1 MAAWIAHR
9 LAGVGV
15 VLFLAVHI
23 LDTFLLAW
31 GPGVYNKA
39 LAIYQSPLFR
49 GFEVLLVAAVLYHAL
64 NGLRII
70 LIDFWEGGTGA
81 QKRLFYISILI
92 FLVLFLP
99 AAYIMLAPLI

>member
-9 LAGVGV
+9 LAGVGI

-23 LDTFLLAW
+23 LDTFLLRW
-31 GPGVYNKA
+31 GPDVYNRA
-39 LAIYQSPLFR
+39 IRIYQMPLFR
-49 GFEVLLVAAVLYHAL
+49 GFEVLLLAGVLYHAL
-64 NGLRII
+64 NGLRIV

-81 QKRLFYISILI
+81 QKKLFYISIAL

>member
-9 LAGVGV
+9 LAGVGI

-23 LDTFLLAW
+23 LDTLLLRW
-31 GPGVYNKA
+31 GPEVYNRV
-39 LAIYQSPLFR
+39 LAIYQMPLFR
-49 GFEVLLVAAVLYHAL
+49 GFEVLLVAAVLCHAL
-64 NGLRII
+64 NGLRIV

-81 QKRLFYISILI
+81 QKNLFYLSIAI